1 MSYQHNIFQGP
12 VAWVTFQSAH
22 MPASPPPPHH
32 FGESRL
38 RGHLWNVSTLTMI
51 SSFELSLLPLLWPHV
66 NMCPRVHSLWSTKKQ
81 SQREII
87 SSTAPFQSLGSG
99 VHRNSCLWRTHS
111 LATGRSLY
119 SLNLVIKGEN
129 GRAKQGGKAQLW
141 ILQAREY
148 SSRGELQGRTLP
160 IQSCNLLPK
169 SLLWALGTLP
179 ALSAHAGSLSY
190 QPDLSPKSDLGF
202 NLCPSFESSSLSH
215 RVQSTKSWALAEN
228 DFKTLVCPILLQK
241 HLHRSLH
248 LHILSL
254 LSGCFPSVT
263 SPNFLF
269 IVIFTPTQWSA
280 CLCSPSYLLYL
291 NFLHLGLISNE
302 LPSQN
307 SSAKAFTWKRPSK
320 TEK

>member
-1 MSYQHNIFQGP
+1 MELQINLFSHRMSYQHNIFQGP

-66 NMCPRVHSLWSTKKQ
+66 NMCPHVHSLWSTKKQ

-129 GRAKQGGKAQLW
+129 GRAKQGGKAHS
-141 ILQAREY
+141 EY
-148 SSRGELQGRTLP
+148 YRQESIPAGVNYKAELFPSSHVIFSPNLFSGHSEHCQHCLPTLALFL
-160 IQSCNLLPK
+160 I
-169 SLLWALGTLP
+169 SLTFHPNQIWVSIFAP
-179 ALSAHAGSLSY
+179 ALSPLLFPTGYNL
-190 QPDLSPKSDLGF
+190 QSPELLLKMILKH
-202 NLCPSFESSSLSH
+202 LCVQSFCRSTCIGHSTFTSSL
-215 RVQSTKSWALAEN
+215 
-228 DFKTLVCPILLQK
+228 C
-241 HLHRSLH
+241 
-248 LHILSL
+248 
-254 LSGCFPSVT
+254 
-263 SPNFLF
+263 
-269 IVIFTPTQWSA
+269 
-280 CLCSPSYLLYL
+280 
-291 NFLHLGLISNE
+291 
-302 LPSQN
+302 
-307 SSAKAFTWKRPSK
+307 
-320 TEK
+320 